1 MIQSGISERLKK
13 QKRTWTP
20 FTLTWNVIIFVFT
33 RRGVV
38 PICFYMNYVK
48 NLSWAVDNE
57 YLIQII
63 ALMVMLYGE
72 NSYSISI
79 FQYLCCVCG
88 KWIGFDFCF
97 RKGVIIFFPWFDQP
111 FERLFHKKKNSQRGS
126 NTFLREHETP

>member
-1 MIQSGISERLKK
+1 MIQSGISERLKE

-33 RRGVV
+33 RRVV
-38 PICFYMNYVK
+38 YLPISFYMNYVK
-48 NLSWAVDNE
+48 TLSLAVDNE

-63 ALMVMLYGE
+63 ALMVMLYGG
-72 NSYSISI
+72 NWYSIGI

-88 KWIGFDFCF
+88 KWISFDFCV

-111 FERLFHKKKNSQRGS
+111 FERLFHKKNSQRGS

>member
-97 RKGVIIFFPWFDQP
+97 RKGVIIFFHD
-111 FERLFHKKKNSQRGS
+111 LISHLNGCSTKKNSQRGS